1 MGNGGPSR
9 TEHRWRSRPVVSA
22 LLRGLVL
29 LVPLGAGVGT
39 AAVISRLVPR
49 PEGDEQVLWWIA
61 LFASSALVA
70 TVVDRVA
77 RRLLPLAVL
86 LRLTLLFPDRAP
98 SRYAVARTAG
108 NTRLLEERVRKARED
123 GIEGDPTRAAE
134 TVLALVAALGAH
146 DRQTR
151 GHSERVRAYTDL
163 LAEALRLPIDDRD
176 RLRWA
181 ALLHDIG
188 KLEVPG
194 EILNKPGKPEP
205 HEWETLKRHPEAG
218 ARLTGPLFP
227 WLGEWGRAIEQH
239 HERFDGQGYPQGLTG
254 EGISLGGRILCVT
267 DSFETMTAAR
277 SYKKPMSVTA
287 ARQELTRCA
296 GSQFDPA
303 VVRAFVAVSLGRL
316 WWQVGPLS
324 WVAQLPFIS
333 LRAASGT
340 LAGAARTAAAA
351 VAKTAV
357 GVAAIGAAG
366 LTSLPPA
373 GASNDRPPAQHASA
387 SAAEPQLE
395 EVIQERGS
403 TDGDRAEERG
413 DDGNGGRGGGGK
425 SDDDR
430 GQDPGGDPGGEDPG
444 SIDPGGN
451 PGGGDPGGGGPV
463 DDVTDTVEDTV
474 EDVGDTVDDVVD
486 GVGDTVDDVV
496 GGVGNTV
503 DDVVG
508 GLPGLGG

>member
-1 MGNGGPSR
+1 MGNGG
-9 TEHRWRSRPVVSA
+9 TEAHRWRSRPVPSA
-22 LLRGLVL
+22 LLRGVVL
-29 LVPLGAGVGT
+29 LVPLAAGVGT
-39 AAVISRLVPR
+39 AAILSRAVAR
-49 PEGDEQVLWWIA
+49 PEGWLQLPWWLL
-61 LFASSALVA
+61 LFAASAVVTA
-70 TVVDRVA
+70 VVDRAA

-108 NTRLLEERVRKARED
+108 NTRLLEERVRRARES
-123 GIEGDPTRAAE
+123 GIESDPTRAAE

-163 LAEALRLPIDDRD
+163 LAAALKLPTADRD

-188 KLEVPG
+188 KLEVPAD
-194 EILNKPGKPEP
+194 ILNKPGKPEP
-205 HEWETLKRHPEAG
+205 HEWKTLKRHPEEG

-227 WLGEWGRAIEQH
+227 WLGEWGMAIEQH
-239 HERFDGQGYPQGLTG
+239 HERFDGRGYPGGLTG
-254 EGISLGGRILCVT
+254 ERISLGGRILCVT

-287 ARQELTRCA
+287 ARHELTRCA

-303 VVRAFVAVSLGRL
+303 IVRAFVSVSLGRL
-316 WWQVGPLS
+316 WWQVGPVS
-324 WVAQLPFIS
+324 WAAQLPFIS
-333 LRAASGT
+333 LRAATG
-340 LAGAARTAAAA
+340 AGRAAAA
-351 VAKTAV
+351 TMAQAVV

-373 GASNDRPPAQHASA
+373 RAADRPPGVHASA
-387 SAAEPQLE
+387 PAVRETEGPRELRMDPRTD
-395 EVIQERGS
+395 ERKGGR
-403 TDGDRAEERG
+403 DDKDDPGGRPGRG
-413 DDGNGGRGGGGK
+413 DDGGGGSENPGEDDSGDGGSGGGSGGGG
-425 SDDDR
+425 S
-430 GQDPGGDPGGEDPG
+430 
-444 SIDPGGN
+444 
-451 PGGGDPGGGGPV
+451 GGGGLV
-463 DDVTDTVEDTV
+463 DDTIDTVEDTA
-474 EDVGDTVDDVVD
+474 DDVVD
-486 GVGDTVDDVV
+486 TAEDTVDDVV
-496 GGVGNTV
+496 GGVGDVV

>member
-1 MGNGGPSR
+1 MGNGGSSPPAR
-9 TEHRWRSRPVVSA
+9 PTERWRARPVQSA
-22 LLRGLVL
+22 ILRGIVL
-29 LVPLGAGVGT
+29 LVPLGAGVIT
-39 AAVISRLVPR
+39 AAVLSRIVPR
-49 PEGDEQVLWWIA
+49 PAGGRQFLWWIL
-61 LFASSALVA
+61 LFASSAVVA
-70 TVVDRVA
+70 GLVDRVA

-108 NTRLLEERVRKARED
+108 NTRLLEERVRVARER
-123 GIEGDPTRAAE
+123 GIDGDPTRAAE

-163 LAEALRLPIDDRD
+163 LAGALKLPADDRD

-188 KLEVPG
+188 KLEVSA

-205 HEWETLKRHPEAG
+205 HEWESLKRHPEAG

-227 WLGEWGRAIEQH
+227 WLSEWGMAIQQH
-239 HERFDGQGYPQGLTG
+239 HERFDGRGYPNGVAG
-254 EGISLGGRILCVT
+254 EEISVGGRILCVT

-296 GSQFDPA
+296 GSQFDPSI
-303 VVRAFVAVSLGRL
+303 VRAFVTVSLGRL
-316 WWQVGPLS
+316 WWQVGPVS

-340 LAGAARTAAAA
+340 VAEVARAAAA
-351 VAKTAV
+351 TLAKAAV

-373 GASNDRPPAQHASA
+373 GASAERPPGVHSSASTQEVRPPASFRDDADAGS
-387 SAAEPQLE
+387 
-395 EVIQERGS
+395 RGS
-403 TDGDRAEERG
+403 
-413 DDGNGGRGGGGK
+413 DDADGGRPGGGKGGGNSGGDGSGGGG
-425 SDDDR
+425 SDD
-430 GQDPGGDPGGEDPG
+430 PGDPGEGD
-444 SIDPGGN
+444 
-451 PGGGDPGGGGPV
+451 PGGGDPGGGDPGGGDPGGDPV
-463 DDVTDTVEDTV
+463 DDVVDGVNDAV
-474 EDVGDTVDDVVD
+474 DDVTDTVDDVVD
-486 GVGDTVDDVV
+486 GVTDTVGDV
-496 GGVGNTV
+496 G
-503 DDVVG
+503 DAVG

>member
-1 MGNGGPSR
+1 
-9 TEHRWRSRPVVSA
+9 VVSA

-39 AAVISRLVPR
+39 AAGISRLVPR
-49 PEGDEQVLWWIA
+49 PEAGEQVLWWIA

-70 TVVDRVA
+70 TIVDRVA

-108 NTRLLEERVRKARED
+108 NTRLLEERVRKAREE
-123 GIEGDPTRAAE
+123 GIDGDPTRAAE

-163 LAEALRLPIDDRD
+163 LAEALRLPTDDRD

-239 HERFDGQGYPQGLTG
+239 HERFDGRGYPLSLVG
-254 EGISLGGRILCVT
+254 EDISLGGRILCVT

-296 GSQFDPA
+296 GSQFDPT

-340 LAGAARTAAAA
+340 LAGAARTVAAT

-366 LTSLPPA
+366 LTSLPPT
-373 GASNDRPPAQHASA
+373 GASNDRPPGQYAAAST
-387 SAAEPQLE
+387 E
-395 EVIQERGS
+395 EARPEQVFRDRG
-403 TDGDRAEERG
+403 GEGADRGEDRG
-413 DDGNGGRGGGGK
+413 DEGKDDRGNGGGK

-430 GQDPGGDPGGEDPG
+430 GQEPGADPGGEDPG
-444 SIDPGGN
+444 GGDPGGGD
-451 PGGGDPGGGGPV
+451 PGGGDPGGGGPI
-463 DDVTDTVEDTV
+463 DDVNDTVEDTV
-474 EDVGDTVDDVVD
+474 DDVGDTV
-486 GVGDTVDDVV
+486 GDVV
-496 GGVGNTV
+496 GGVGDTVGDAVGGVGGAV